1 MATRLEGRLVGT
13 GLKIGIVSTRWN
25 DFMGERMLEGAV
37 DALVRH
43 DVADDD
49 ITVAMVPGSYEI
61 PLAAKRMAASGK
73 YDALVCLGV
82 LIRGGT
88 IHFDL
93 IAGEASGG
101 IARAAWESGV
111 PCAFGV
117 ITTESMEQAI
127 ERAGSKAG
135 NKGAEAALAA
145 IEMADLLKKLD

>member
-1 MATRLEGRLVGT
+1 MANTIEGRLVGT
-13 GLKIGIVSTRWN
+13 GLRIGIVTCRWN
-25 DFMGERMLEGAV
+25 DFMGHRLLDGAV

-49 ITVAMVPGSYEI
+49 ITIVTVPGSYEV
-61 PLAAKRMAASGK
+61 PLAARKMAASGR

-82 LIRGGT
+82 LIKGGT

-117 ITTESMEQAI
+117 ITTETMEQAI

-145 IEMADLLKKLD
+145 IEMADLMKKLD

>member
-1 MATRLEGRLVGT
+1 MTKTIEGRLIGT
-13 GLKIGIVSTRWN
+13 GLRIGVISARWN
-25 DFMGERMLEGAV
+25 DFMGQRMLDGAV
-37 DALVRH
+37 DTLKRH
-43 DVADDD
+43 DVAEDD
-49 ITVAMVPGSYEI
+49 ITVVIVPGSYEV
-61 PLAAKRMAASGK
+61 PLVARKMATSGR

-93 IAGEASGG
+93 IAGEASSG

-117 ITTESMEQAI
+117 ITTETMEQAI

-135 NKGAEAALAA
+135 NKGAEAAAAA
-145 IEMADLLKKLD
+145 IEMADLMARLD

>member
-1 MATRLEGRLVGT
+1 MAHTVEGRLIGT
-13 GLKIGIVSTRWN
+13 GMKIGIVATRWN
-25 DFMGERMLEGAV
+25 DFMGQRMLDGAL

-49 ITVAMVPGSYEI
+49 ITVVTVPGSYEI
-61 PLAAKRMAASGK
+61 PLATKRMAASGK

-93 IAGEASGG
+93 IAGEAAGG
-101 IARAAWESGV
+101 IARASWESGV

-135 NKGAEAALAA
+135 NKGAEAAMAA
-145 IEMADLLKKLD
+145 IEMADLLRRLD

>member
-1 MATRLEGRLVGT
+1 MTKTIEGKLIGT
-13 GLKIGIVSTRWN
+13 GLRIGVVSCRWN
-25 DFMGERMLEGAV
+25 DFMGQRMLDGAV
-37 DALVRH
+37 DTLRRH

-49 ITVAMVPGSYEI
+49 ITVVIVPGSYEV

-101 IARAAWESGV
+101 IARAAWETGV

-117 ITTESMEQAI
+117 ITTETMEQAI

-135 NKGAEAALAA
+135 NTGAEAAAAA
-145 IEMADLLKKLD
+145 IEMANLLKQLD